1 MSDRLHGM
9 THPASG
15 DTHVVVLRGDLDF
28 YRQPE
33 IRRTLQAA
41 AGKARL
47 IIDLREAR
55 YVSAAALT
63 ELIRCYKQRVANGLE
78 SARLVVRSPYIRRIF
93 DITGLARVWTLFESL
108 DAAACHGVG
117 IN

>member
-1 MSDRLHGM
+1 M
-9 THPASG
+9 
-15 DTHVVVLRGDLDF
+15 LRGDLDI
-28 YRQPE
+28 YRQAE
-33 IRRTLQAA
+33 IRRELQAA
-41 AGKARL
+41 AGKRRL

-63 ELIRCYKQRVANGLE
+63 ELVRCYKQRVAGGLE
-78 SARLVVRSPYIRRIF
+78 AARLVVRSPYVRRVF
-93 DITGLARVWTLFESL
+93 DITGLARVWTLFESF